1 MDAPGIPLSSNFL
14 RTEQE
19 SRSDEKGSHSKGS
32 PTEGYATASEHDQRA
47 ASMFNEH
54 VDWRCRETLLQQ
66 PSKSCVHCDPSTDHG
81 IRRDYLTISLLRI
94 LTLRF

>member
-54 VDWRCRETLLQQ
+54 VD
-66 PSKSCVHCDPSTDHG
+66 
-81 IRRDYLTISLLRI
+81 
-94 LTLRF
+94 